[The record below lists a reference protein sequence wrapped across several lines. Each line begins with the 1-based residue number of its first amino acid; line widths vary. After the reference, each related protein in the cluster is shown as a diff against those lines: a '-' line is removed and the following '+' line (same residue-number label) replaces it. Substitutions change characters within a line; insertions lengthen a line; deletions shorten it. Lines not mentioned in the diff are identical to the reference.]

1 MSNQPRGDSREFSR
15 ARVPVTAEI
24 ALEGMVIR
32 TDRVRDVSLSGVF
45 LELPELAAVGT
56 GCELTIQLNP
66 PEGPSVR
73 ALGRVART
81 DATGVGIAI
90 LELIGLDS
98 LEHLRNLILYHGSDP
113 DRLVDE
119 FMAHDGLQRRH

>member
-1 MSNQPRGDSREFSR
+1 MSHVAQSEAREFSR
-15 ARVPVTAEI
+15 ARVPVTAEV
-24 ALEGMVIR
+24 ALEGRVVR

-73 ALGRVART
+73 ASGRLVRA

-90 LELIGLDS
+90 VELIGLDS

-113 DRLVDE
+113 DRLVTE
-119 FMAHDGLQRRH
+119 FLAHDGLQRRR